1 VEIDFNCM
9 PIEELERL
17 LSIANAELEKA
28 LLEGADW
35 ENLSRRRDF
44 ITQMH
49 HVIHKRKYPLTDIR
63 P

>member
-1 VEIDFNCM
+1 MEIDFNYM

-35 ENLSRRRDF
+35 ESLSTRRNF
-44 ITQMH
+44 VTKMH
-49 HVIHKRKYPLTDIR
+49 HAIHTRKYLLTEI
-63 P
+63 